1 MTDTATT
8 TATTTTDSTTEML
21 ADRYIAIWNET
32 AAATRRELI
41 AKTWAEDGHYLDP
54 LLAGDGR
61 DGIDA
66 MTAGFQSAYPGHT
79 FRRVG
84 AIDQHH
90 DRIRFGWELVTPDGQ
105 TFVIGTDYGEITP
118 DGLLRSITGF
128 FEQP

>member
-8 TATTTTDSTTEML
+8 TTISATEML

-32 AAATRRELI
+32 DAATRRELI

-54 LLAGDGR
+54 LLAGDGH
-61 DGIDA
+61 DGIEA

-84 AIDQHH
+84 TIDQHH